1 MLEVAFVV
9 VSVFLGAGE
18 FYVWHAGLLWH
29 EPKKDPR
36 NFPPRW

>member
-9 VSVFLGAGE
+9 VSLLLGAGE

-29 EPKKDPR
+29 ETKKR
-36 NFPPRW
+36 SA

>member
-1 MLEVAFVV
+1 MLEVVFVV
-9 VSVFLGAGE
+9 VSLLLAVGE
-18 FYVWHAGLLWH
+18 FYIWHAGLLWH